1 MPKLDRTTIGKLPPA
16 DEGKFDIVHWD
27 DDLAGLGLRIL
38 KSGSRSWVVRFRV
51 GRQQRVITLGKM
63 SLLTPGQA
71 RTKAGE
77 ILAKAKLGEDIS
89 TEIRSKKTASGAT
102 LEDLIDLFIDRYV
115 EKNQKP
121 NSRIETKRL
130 LLVKWRPL
138 HHSAVKDITRQE
150 VAERL
155 AKIEME
161 TSAITRNR
169 ARAALSRLFTWAME
183 EGLAD
188 HNPVVDTAKRP
199 EVSRDRILS
208 MDELKAIWSATS
220 DPGDYNA
227 IIRLLLLTGQ
237 RREEVAAMT
246 WHELDLGNA
255 LWRID
260 PGRTKNSR
268 PHDVPL
274 SSTALSIIEQ
284 LHRRV
289 DRDLVFGGRKGPFSG
304 WSKSK
309 ERLDQRIKLI
319 GWRLHDLRRTL
330 VTGMA
335 ELGVQPHVIEAVVNH
350 VSGHKAGVAGV
361 YNRATYSQEK
371 RRALQDWAEYLDRAV
386 ASTRP

>member
-1 MPKLDRTTIGKLPPA
+1 MAKLDRNTIGKLPAPIG
-16 DEGKFDIVHWD
+16 GKFDIVHWD
-27 DDLAGLGLRIL
+27 NDLPGLGLRIL
-38 KSGSRSWVVRFRV
+38 KSGSRSWVVRYRV
-51 GRQQRVITLGKM
+51 GRRQRMITLGKM
-63 SLLTPGQA
+63 SLISPGQA

-77 ILAKAKLGEDIS
+77 ILAKAKLGEDVS
-89 TEIRSKKTASGAT
+89 AEIRSKKAASGAT
-102 LEDLIDLFIDRYV
+102 LDELIALFISRYV

-121 NSRIETKRL
+121 NTRTETKRF
-130 LLVKWRPL
+130 LLVKWKPL
-138 HHSAVKDITRQE
+138 HQLAVKEVTRQV

-155 AKIEME
+155 AKFEMD

-183 EGLAD
+183 EGFAE

-199 EVSRDRILS
+199 EASRDRILS
-208 MDELKAIWSATS
+208 ADELKAIWSATS
-220 DPGDYNA
+220 GPGDYNA

-237 RREEVAAMT
+237 RREEVAAAG
-246 WHELDLGNA
+246 WHELDLGNS
-255 LWRID
+255 LWRIA
-260 PGRTKNSR
+260 PERTKNSR

-274 SSTALSIIEQ
+274 SSTALSILEQ
-284 LHRRV
+284 LPRRV
-289 DRDLVFGGRKGPFSG
+289 GRDLVFGDRKGPFSG

-309 ERLDQRIKLI
+309 ERLDHRSNLT

-371 RRALQDWAEYLDRAV
+371 RKALQEWADYLFSIIAQ
-386 ASTRP
+386 

>member
-1 MPKLDRTTIGKLPPA
+1 MAKLDRNTIGKLPAPA
-16 DEGKFDIVHWD
+16 EEKFDIVHWD
-27 DDLAGLGLRIL
+27 DDLPGLGLRIL
-38 KSGSRSWVVRFRV
+38 KSGSRSWVVRYRV
-51 GRQQRVITLGKM
+51 GRRQRVITLGKM
-63 SLLTPGQA
+63 SLLSPGQA

-77 ILAKAKLGEDIS
+77 ILAKAKLGEDVS
-89 TEIRSKKTASGAT
+89 TEIRSKKAASGST
-102 LEDLIDLFIDRYV
+102 LEELIDLFIDRYV

-121 NSRIETKRL
+121 STRTETRRL

-138 HHSAVKDITRQE
+138 HQMAVKEVTRPMI
-150 VAERL
+150 AECL
-155 AKIEME
+155 AKIELE

-169 ARAALSRLFTWAME
+169 ARAALSRLFTWALE
-183 EGLAD
+183 EGFAE

-199 EVSRDRILS
+199 ETSRERVLS
-208 MDELKAIWSATS
+208 ADELKAIWLATS

-227 IIRLLLLTGQ
+227 IVRLLLLTGQ
-237 RREEVAAMT
+237 RREEVAAVT
-246 WHELDLGNA
+246 WHELDLDSA
-255 LWRID
+255 LWRIA
-260 PGRTKNSR
+260 PERTKNSR

-274 SSTALSIIEQ
+274 SSTALSILKQ
-284 LHRRV
+284 VPRRV
-289 DRDLVFGGRKGPFSG
+289 NRELVFGGRKGPFSG

-309 ERLDQRIKLI
+309 ERFDQRTDLT

-371 RRALQDWAEYLDRAV
+371 RKALQDWADYLDRIV
-386 ASTRP
+386 SSDRP